1 MPGCSLEQRNT
12 GIHWINSIYTRM
24 ASGGSARSGRVVS
37 PAARRARVVSRVDGL
52 WSWGHGLPG
61 RAARGLCDIG
71 AMPLECVRLIAYCCV
86 STHPQGASGL
96 DLGAQIE
103 TMSAY
108 QIVRI
113 GVGISN

>member
-1 MPGCSLEQRNT
+1 
-12 GIHWINSIYTRM
+12 
-24 ASGGSARSGRVVS
+24 
-37 PAARRARVVSRVDGL
+37 
-52 WSWGHGLPG
+52 
-61 RAARGLCDIG
+61 ARGLCDIG
-71 AMPLECVRLIAYCCV
+71 AMPLGCVKLIAYCCV

-113 GVGISN
+113 LRQNYRARRATADRRPDTGPIRAVIEEGDNGGGSWCRASRTIPPPRRLQVN